1 MRRTKPVK
9 RVIPPDVRYN
19 NVLLQNFINHLMR
32 RGKKS
37 TAARMVYDALEIV
50 KEQTGKPPVEIFDLA
65 MKNVGPLMEVRPR
78 RVGGATYQ
86 VPMEVP
92 MDRRMTLAMRW
103 IMDASR
109 ARSGKSYAEK
119 LSAELLEAANNQGAA
134 VRKRDETHKMAEAN
148 RAFSHYRM

>member
-1 MRRTKPVK
+1 
-9 RVIPPDVRYN
+9 
-19 NVLLQNFINHLMR
+19 MR

-37 TAARMVYDALEIV
+37 TATRMVYDALDIV
-50 KEQTGKPPVEIFDLA
+50 QEQTGKPPVEVFDLA